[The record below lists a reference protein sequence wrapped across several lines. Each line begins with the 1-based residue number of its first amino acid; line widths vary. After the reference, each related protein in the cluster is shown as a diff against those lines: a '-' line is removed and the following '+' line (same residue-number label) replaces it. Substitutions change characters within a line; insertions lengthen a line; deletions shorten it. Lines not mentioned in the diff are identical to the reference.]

1 MANKF
6 AERLKWLLAENSIS
20 QKTLAEKTQLG
31 TATISQWIN
40 GKRQPSADYIL
51 LIANYF
57 GVTTDYLLG
66 NTQDYD
72 K

>member
-1 MANKF
+1 MVNKF
-6 AERLKWLLAENSIS
+6 AERLKGLLTENEIS
-20 QKTLAEKTQLG
+20 QKTLAEKTNLG

-57 GVTTDYLLG
+57 DVTTDYLLG
-66 NTQDYD
+66 KTQEYD